1 MTALCLSVFSINSKE
16 TTVPSQLSPT
26 IKGLPHFLKIT
37 GLASELAARIGINGL
52 ERVPG
57 PGRLIAAP
65 PNTGYPGR
73 KINRLENT
81 ASQRDICS
89 RTANDIS
96 GAAGRNFL
104 NDDARHHTPIDKKRK
119 SPSSREDWD
128 NHQDRQGK
136 QVDKQRT
143 QYTEHT
149 EMARDHHVEAMSSA
163 PRRTLIPNVLS
174 AWNLANHEDWRVNL
188 DYNEDLPA
196 ERPRITFAE
205 TESSTSS
212 INKVSAWRSATFP
225 RDSRREHSCPQL
237 QQRQQI
243 MIDHHATEIAEVHG
257 DVAAR
262 EVRPW
267 DSVTFCNGSSWST
280 TWSEQFRDKK
290 SITPS
295 RLVGV
300 LRQLGYGLSIIST
313 ASMDRLLPVH
323 FASRD
328 GHTGTE

>member
-89 RTANDIS
+89 RTANNIS
-96 GAAGRNFL
+96 GAAGKTFL
-104 NDDARHHTPIDKKRK
+104 NDDARQHTPIDKKRK
-119 SPSSREDWD
+119 SPSSREDLD

-143 QYTEHT
+143 QYTEYA

-174 AWNLANHEDWRVNL
+174 AWRLANHEDWRVDL

-196 ERPRITFAE
+196 ERPRTTFPQ

-212 INKVSAWRSATFP
+212 INKVSAWRSATFT
-225 RDSRREHSCPQL
+225 RDSQREQSCPHL

-243 MIDHHATEIAEVHG
+243 TIDHHATESAEVHG
-257 DVAAR
+257 DEAAR

-267 DSVTFCNGSSWST
+267 DSVTFCSGSSWSR
-280 TWSEQFRDKK
+280 TWSDQFRDQKL
-290 SITPS
+290 ITPS

-313 ASMDRLLPVH
+313 ASMDPLLPVH
-323 FASRD
+323 PASRD
-328 GHTGTE
+328 RHTGNE